1 MNKEKHGVIVS
12 NLDKNINPKDDFYQ
26 YCAGGWRK
34 LNPIPK
40 EFSSYGVFGKLS
52 ENTRDQVKDLIT
64 SLSTHPEAK
73 TKGSIAQKV
82 SDLYVMGMDMERRN
96 KEGNTPL
103 KPVLEKIETYNI
115 EKFPEMVAWLSLGLD
130 NTFFGFGIGPD
141 MADSLHNILHVSEA
155 GLGLGDRDYYLEKNE
170 NNARIL
176 DAYRKYVKDLM
187 NLAGYNKADCDRISD
202 TVLWV
207 ETEMAKYKKTREE
220 SRDPLLYYNMMTINE
235 AEQKYPNLH
244 LKRIFELVGLPEL
257 KKINIMSPK
266 FMEFINSFIP
276 ELTER
281 QVKDMMAYGSVSS
294 SVGALSES
302 FYDVTFEMFDRV
314 LSGTEEKK
322 PLWKRAQGMVS
333 SLFGEAIGQLY
344 VEKYFPEESKRYMIG
359 LVENLRAALGDHI
372 RDLSW
377 MTQETKTFALDKLQ
391 NMNVKIGYP
400 NKWKDY
406 SGIEIDPDKT
416 YMENLLTAAEWF
428 KRDNFSKLSKPV
440 DREEWFMYPQT
451 VNAYYSPQMNEICFP
466 AGILQPPF
474 FDISADDA
482 MNYGGIGVVIGHEMT
497 HGFDDSGRNY
507 DAEGNLKNWWSKEDE
522 DNFNKLTERLVEQF
536 NNVEV
541 APGIHAN
548 GKYTLGENIADQ
560 GGLRIALSALRKAM
574 PEIDDSKA
582 DSEGFTPIQRFYI
595 SYGGIWAS
603 NIRPEEILVRTK
615 TDPHSLSV
623 NRVNET
629 LKNIAPFMEAF
640 QIEEGDRMYK
650 NPELRTV
657 IW

>member
-1 MNKEKHGVIVS
+1 MNKGKHGVIIS
-12 NLDKNINPKDDFYQ
+12 NLDKETNPKDNFYQ

-34 LNPIPK
+34 SNPIPK

-52 ENTRDQVKDLIT
+52 ENTRDQVKELIT
-64 SLSTHPEAK
+64 SLSTHPDAK

-82 SDLYVMGMDMERRN
+82 SDLYEMGMDMERRN
-96 KEGNTPL
+96 NEGNSPL
-103 KPVLEKIETYNI
+103 KPILERIETYHPGN
-115 EKFPEMVAWLSLGLD
+115 FPEIVAWLSLGLD

-141 MADSLHNILHVSEA
+141 MGDSSHNMLHVGEA
-155 GLGLGDRDYYLEKNE
+155 GLGLGDRDYYLEKNDTNE
-170 NNARIL
+170 RIL
-176 DAYRKYVKDLM
+176 DAYRKYVRDLM
-187 NLAGYNKADCDRISD
+187 NLAGFDNEASLRISD

-207 ETEMAKYKKTREE
+207 ETEMAKHKKTREE
-220 SRDPLLYYNMMTINE
+220 SRNPLLYYNIMTMDE

-257 KKINIMSPK
+257 KTINIMSPK

-276 ELTER
+276 KLTDR

-294 SVGALSES
+294 SAGALSES
-302 FYDVTFEMFDRV
+302 FYDVMFEMFDRV

-344 VEKYFPEESKRYMIG
+344 VEKYFPEENKRYMLG
-359 LVENLRAALGDHI
+359 LVENLREALGDHI
-372 RDLSW
+372 RVLSW
-377 MTQETKTFALDKLQ
+377 MTEDTKSFALDKLKK
-391 NMNVKIGYP
+391 MNVKVGYP

-416 YMENLLTAAEWF
+416 YMENLLIASEWF
-428 KRDNFSKLSKPV
+428 KRDNFSKLAKPV

-474 FDISADDA
+474 FDITADDA

-507 DAEGNLKNWWSKEDE
+507 DADGNLKNWWSKEDE
-522 DNFNKLTERLVEQF
+522 EKFKKLTERLVEQF

-541 APGIHAN
+541 APGVKAN
-548 GKYTLGENIADQ
+548 GQYTLGENIADQ

-574 PEIDDSKA
+574 PEIDSITA
-582 DSEGFTPIQRFYI
+582 DSDGFTPVQRFYI

-615 TDPHSLSV
+615 TDPHSLAE

-629 LKNIAPFMEAF
+629 LKNIGPFMDAF
-640 QIEEGDRMYK
+640 QITQSDRMYK
-650 NPELRTV
+650 EPEERTV